1 MKSLISTLSV
11 AVLLLSSCKAYKDVQ
26 EPEFRDVQNIRLIDV
41 GLLQSKAGADLVY
54 YNPNSFNVTLSS
66 ARGDLYIDDKYVG
79 RFELAD
85 KVSVKKRREFTI
97 PAILKLDNISAIKNQ
112 NDIYKRKEVMIRIEG
127 TARLTKTGFSKEI
140 PIKYEKMESVD
151 KFRSLVSRK

>member
-11 AVLLLSSCKAYKDVQ
+11 AMLLLASCKAYKDVQ
-26 EPEFRDVQNIRLIDV
+26 EPEFRDVQNIRLVDI
-41 GLLQSKAGADLVY
+41 GLLQSKAGADLIY
-54 YNPNSFNVTLSS
+54 YNPNNFNVTLSS

-112 NDIYKRKEVMIRIEG
+112 NDIYKRKEVKIRIEG

-140 PIKYEKMESVD
+140 PIKYEKMESID
-151 KFRSLVSRK
+151 KLRSILSR